1 MLLPNDYGKTSLFDK
16 TTRALMDKIH
26 FVHGGPKYDKEYPKG
41 IPTSI
46 TIEMKDKRKFDSG
59 MVMFPG
65 GHAANQTVDLN
76 AVLTH
81 KFAELGKLALAPK
94 DQMKFVKNLESIQ
107 SLSNKALQNIY
118 DCKINFAK

>member
-1 MLLPNDYGKTSLFDK
+1 MLLPEDYSKTALYDK

-26 FVHGGPKYDKEYPKG
+26 FVHGGPSYDKEYPKG

-46 TIEMKDKRKFDSG
+46 SIEMKDKRKFDSG

-76 AVLTH
+76 AILRH
-81 KFAELGKLALAPK
+81 KF
-94 DQMKFVKNLESIQ
+94 S
-107 SLSNKALQNIY
+107 
-118 DCKINFAK
+118 